1 MQKNADILDTLNNLS
16 MISATMAQKGRNLMS
31 VNGITSATNV
41 YTATQTSAKQA
52 AASAETNTTAKDT
65 GVVYEASTTATDG
78 KDKITDYSSIVSS
91 MKQELSNKNTQLQNL
106 VEQLLGKQATKYTKL
121 ADLFK
126 NLKADPATIAQAQKD
141 VSEDGY
147 WGVEQTSDRLVA
159 MAQAL
164 SGGDAEKAD
173 EMIAAMKKGFEQ
185 ATKAWGED
193 LPDICKNTIDTAVKK
208 METWRDSVTA
218 AAEAE

>member
-1 MQKNADILDTLNNLS
+1 
-16 MISATMAQKGRNLMS
+16 MS

-41 YTATQTSAKQA
+41 YTASQTSAKQA
-52 AASAETNTTAKDT
+52 AASTETSTTANDT

-78 KDKITDYSSIVSS
+78 KDKITDYSAIVSS

-106 VEQLLGKQATKYTKL
+106 VNQLLGKQATKYTKL

-126 NLKADPATIAQAQKD
+126 NLNADPATIAQAQKD

-147 WGVEQTSDRLVA
+147 WGIEQTSDRLVA

-164 SGGDAEKAD
+164 SGGDASKAD

-185 ATKAWGED
+185 ATKAWGDD

-208 METWRDSVTA
+208 MENWRDGITA
-218 AAEAE
+218 TTEAE

>member
-1 MQKNADILDTLNNLS
+1 
-16 MISATMAQKGRNLMS
+16 MS
-31 VNGITSATNV
+31 VNGITSATDV
-41 YTATQTSAKQA
+41 YTAAQTPAKQA
-52 AASAETNTTAKDT
+52 AASAEANTAAKDT

-78 KDKITDYSSIVSS
+78 KNKITDYSSIVSS
-91 MKQELSNKNTQLQNL
+91 MKQELSSKNTQLQNL
-106 VEQLLGKQATKYTKL
+106 VNQLLGKQATKYTKL

-126 NLKADPATIAQAQKD
+126 NLNADPATIAQAQKD

-218 AAEAE
+218 ETE